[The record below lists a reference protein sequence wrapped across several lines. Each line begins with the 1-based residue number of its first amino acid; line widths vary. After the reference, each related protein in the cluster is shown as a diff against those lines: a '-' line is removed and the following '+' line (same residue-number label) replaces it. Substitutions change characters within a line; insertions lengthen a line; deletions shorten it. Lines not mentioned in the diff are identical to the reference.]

1 MSSERVN
8 QSWPHHAID
17 IGNLLS
23 NLERETQK
31 MPKQLSPSAGRNSC
45 CIFRVPRS
53 LAEINE
59 KAYQPHILSI
69 GPYHHGKHEFSMI
82 EEHKGQFLR
91 DLLTRIEERG
101 AGFKDLVRDIAAMED
116 KIRESYSETL
126 DIGSQDLIQMMI
138 FDGCFIIELFR
149 KVEKLVSPHRDD
161 PLLSIPWMLPFL
173 TRDLLALE
181 NQIPFFVLKSIF
193 ALAVGSSDNGNYSL
207 AELALNFFNRMD
219 NREIDV
225 LKKYYHKEGKHLLDL
240 FRLSYIPEARETSR
254 KLRLSSI
261 PEDRETSRKPSKYLR
276 LVQPAKKLN
285 VAGVKFKP
293 RNSSSFLDIKFRNIN
308 GTLEIPV
315 LKLDDFLSSLLLN
328 FVAFEQCYHHCTKHI
343 TTYATF
349 MGRLMNTPADA
360 GFLSDCKIVENYL
373 GGDEEVARFFSII
386 GKDVAFDIERSYL
399 SEVFKDVNRYS
410 QNGWHVRWAGFKHT
424 YFNTPWSFMSALA
437 ALVLL
442 ILTMVQSFLAVYAYF
457 YPPGNH
463 N

>member
-1 MSSERVN
+1 MSREMNHRIN
-8 QSWPHHAID
+8 QSAQSGSQPHHAID
-17 IGNLLS
+17 IGNLLPK
-23 NLERETQK
+23 LKRKTQE
-31 MPKQLSPSAGRNSC
+31 MPKQLSQTAGRNSC

-53 LAEINE
+53 LAKINE

-69 GPYHHGKHEFSMI
+69 GPYHHGNKEFSMI
-82 EEHKGQFLR
+82 EEHKGQFLH
-91 DLLTRIEERG
+91 DLLARIEERG
-101 AGFKDLVRDIAAMED
+101 VGFVDLVRAIAPMED
-116 KIRESYSETL
+116 EIRESYSETL
-126 DIGSQDLIQMMI
+126 DVDSQDLIQMMI
-138 FDGCFIIELFR
+138 LDGCFIVELFC
-149 KVEKLVSPHRDD
+149 KVGKLVPLHSDD

-181 NQIPFFVLKSIF
+181 NQIPFFVLEPIF
-193 ALAVGSSDNGNYSL
+193 TLVMGLSDNNDYSL
-207 AELALNFFNRMD
+207 AELALKFFNRMD
-219 NREIDV
+219 DRPTKV
-225 LKKYYHKEGKHLLDL
+225 LKKYYKKEGKHLLDL
-240 FRLSYIPEARETSR
+240 FRLSYIPEAQETSR
-254 KLRLSSI
+254 QPSKFLRLI
-261 PEDRETSRKPSKYLR
+261 
-276 LVQPAKKLN
+276 QPAKKLG

-360 GFLSDCKIVENYL
+360 GFLSDRKIVENYF

-386 GKDVAFDIERSYL
+386 GKDVVFDIERSYL
-399 SEVFKDVNRYS
+399 SEVFEDVNRYY
-410 QNGWHVRWAGFKHT
+410 QNGWHVRWAGFKHM

-437 ALVLL
+437 ALILL
-442 ILTMVQSFLAVYAYF
+442 ILTMVQSFVAVYAYF
-457 YPPGNH
+457 YPPANK

>member
-1 MSSERVN
+1 MSSDSKPRVN

-23 NLERETQK
+23 NLERKTQK
-31 MPKQLSPSAGRNSC
+31 MPKQLSRSAGRNSC

-69 GPYHHGKHEFSMI
+69 GPYHHGKNEFIMI

-91 DLLTRIEERG
+91 DLLTRIKERG
-101 AGFKDLVRDIAAMED
+101 IGFEDLVRDIAPMED
-116 KIRESYSETL
+116 KIRKSYSETL
-126 DIGSQDLIQMMI
+126 DIGSQDLIEMMI
-138 FDGCFIIELFR
+138 LDGCFIIELFC
-149 KVEKLVSPHRDD
+149 KVGKLVSLQRDD

-181 NQIPFFVLKSIF
+181 NQIPFFILKSIF
-193 ALAVGSSDNGNYSL
+193 ALAVGSSDNDNYSL
-207 AELALNFFNRMD
+207 AELALKFFNRMD
-219 NREIDV
+219 NRPTDV
-225 LKKYYHKEGKHLLDL
+225 LKKYYHVEGKHLLDL
-240 FRLSYIPEARETSR
+240 FRLSYIPEV
-254 KLRLSSI
+254 
-261 PEDRETSRKPSKYLR
+261 RETSRKPSGYLR

-360 GFLSDCKIVENYL
+360 GFLGDRKIVENYL

-386 GKDVAFDIERSYL
+386 GKDVAFDIERSYM
-399 SEVFKDVNRYS
+399 SKVFEDVNRYY
-410 QNGWHVRWAGFKHT
+410 QNGWHVRLAGFKHT

-442 ILTMVQSFLAVYAYF
+442 ILTMVQSFFAVYAYF
-457 YPPGNH
+457 YPRGNH